1 MTDSKTGQIEQVR
14 LPFDVNG
21 FDFRELATFLRSVD
35 PTWVRAG
42 ELCEP
47 PARDDLPG
55 SDQSPPK
62 QRD

>member
-35 PTWVRAG
+35 PTWGRAG

-47 PARDDLPG
+47 SARDDLAGP
-55 SDQSPPK
+55 DQRPPE
-62 QRD
+62 